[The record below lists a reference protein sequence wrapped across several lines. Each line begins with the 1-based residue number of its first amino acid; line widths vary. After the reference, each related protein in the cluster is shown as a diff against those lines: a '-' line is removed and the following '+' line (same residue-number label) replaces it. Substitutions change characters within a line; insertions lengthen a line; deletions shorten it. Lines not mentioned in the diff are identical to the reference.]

1 MGILRP
7 KSRKYSKLACKIV
20 KKFHEHQKPAKLCES
35 AINIL
40 EKLDAFLLTLVIG
53 NNNNRAGEE
62 EEEEMR

>member
-40 EKLDAFLLTLVIG
+40 EKLDAFLLTLS
-53 NNNNRAGEE
+53 
-62 EEEEMR
+62 